1 MTIVY
6 TKGKVYVASESTG
19 FDYQI
24 YFKEIKPNYIMEIV
38 HNNHKLVQIFLPFNG
53 LQNQNANN
61 KTWIRKKVCLAL
73 QLISC

>member
-38 HNNHKLVQIFLPFNG
+38 HNNHKLV
-53 LQNQNANN
+53 
-61 KTWIRKKVCLAL
+61 
-73 QLISC
+73 